1 MLNELFANAQLT
13 PEQKQALKSLENEL
27 SQAHIQLRQLQTKI
41 TTLEEQAGSEQAI
54 LTRPEFNREVARM
67 LAFDER
73 YGGQSSVLYFDI
85 ASLDS
90 LTKRYSPAIAA
101 DTTKT
106 ITHVMMRHVRRSDI
120 IGRLGADEFG
130 VLLVRCNNENAW
142 KKGRELATLLTRA
155 LETIDNVKLGLE
167 ISFGAYTFRE
177 EEDVA
182 IGLKEAAHSLTKADK
197 DNH

>member
-130 VLLVRCNNENAW
+130 VLRVRCNNENAW